1 MLQKSNQKKFKQKL
15 WSTKLTLIDRDSL
28 ISPITKPN
36 YQLEELLAN
45 CDSKAKL
52 PKEDQPWLKL
62 ASVGNEI
69 L

>member
-15 WSTKLTLIDRDSL
+15 WSTRLTLIDRDSL
-28 ISPITKPN
+28 ISSITKPK
-36 YQLEELLAN
+36 YQLEELLTN

-52 PKEDQPWLKL
+52 PKEDQQWLKL